1 MVQGPQLAPSEEVER
16 IAGVFEGEFYEEETI
31 DLVRD
36 GLLLVAHMHQMMSTG
51 GSKAL
56 FG

>member
-1 MVQGPQLAPSEEVER
+1 
-16 IAGVFEGEFYEEETI
+16 
-31 DLVRD
+31 VRD

-56 FG
+56 FGWWYDTDHARLLSEKDS